1 MLTNPLL
8 SFDLSF
14 SYNLEGEITS
24 VDWKNFDTFP
34 VRMTI
39 NSLIAK
45 NLPNLKK
52 SGSKTLS
59 ISRGFNLM
67 SSRNFWIRISGAF
80 CG

>member
-52 SGSKTLS
+52 NWIKNLEHFTWVQSYV
-59 ISRGFNLM
+59 IS
-67 SSRNFWIRISGAF
+67 
-80 CG
+80 